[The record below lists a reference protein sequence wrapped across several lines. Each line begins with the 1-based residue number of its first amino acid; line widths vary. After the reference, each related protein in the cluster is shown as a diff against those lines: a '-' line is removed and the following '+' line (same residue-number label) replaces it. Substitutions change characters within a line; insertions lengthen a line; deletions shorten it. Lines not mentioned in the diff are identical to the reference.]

1 MSRKAHLL
9 KPFIMLV
16 GDILL
21 ILAAF
26 YLSPWLRFGYL
37 PDLLTFF
44 EGPDLSA
51 LLTCL
56 LFFYIFD
63 FYDID
68 ARFDFLNYF
77 FRFLAALI
85 IANMIMIT
93 LFYIFNIR
101 HFTTIILFLNALL
114 ILLLCLGWRFLFYLW
129 NRSNRKILQVLI
141 VGAGWAGTDL
151 YKLLADKPDFDVVG
165 FLDDDQE
172 KWRMTPTP
180 GAPQVIGG
188 TDLLFS
194 ALRERHVDLIV
205 IAITHDIK
213 QSLQKRIVDA
223 KMRGVAVYEMP
234 AFCEAVFSKIPVQHI
249 SNRWLVYAPL
259 SGVRKTTYNN
269 KVKKIMDIML
279 SLGMLTVLSPVLLMA
294 VVAIRLD
301 SPGPVFYIQRRI
313 GLRGRPFKLLK
324 FRTMKVGLDDQREY
338 AGQKDDP
345 RITRLGMFMRLSRL
359 DELPQL
365 WNVLRGDMSLIG
377 PRALMEEE
385 VDEFTPQITF
395 FSLRHSILPGITGW
409 AQVSYPHG
417 ARVEDALAKLEYDF
431 FYIKNLSPL
440 LDMIILARTVRTV
453 FFGNGAR

>member
-1 MSRKAHLL
+1 MIKNRRAL
-9 KPFIMLV
+9 KPFTLLV

-26 YLSPWLRFGYL
+26 YLAPWLRFGYL

-44 EGPDLSA
+44 EWPDLSA
-51 LLTCL
+51 LLTYL
-56 LFFYIFD
+56 LIFYIFD
-63 FYDID
+63 FYNTDV
-68 ARFDFLNYF
+68 RFDFLSSF
-77 FRFLAALI
+77 FSFLAASI
-85 IANMIMIT
+85 IANLIIIT

-101 HFTTIILFLNALL
+101 HFTTLILFLNALL
-114 ILLLCLGWRFLFYLW
+114 ILLLCLGWRFLFYQW
-129 NRSNRKILQVLI
+129 NRNNRKVLRVLI

-151 YKLLADKPDFDVVG
+151 YKLIAGKPDFDVVG

-172 KWRMTPTP
+172 KWRMNPIP
-180 GAPQVIGG
+180 DAPQVIGG
-188 TDLLFS
+188 TDLLFTV
-194 ALRERHVDLIV
+194 LREGHIDLII
-205 IAITHDIK
+205 IAITHEIK
-213 QSLQKRIVDA
+213 QRLQKQIVDA
-223 KMRGVAVYEMP
+223 KLRGVAVYEMP
-234 AFCEAVFSKIPVQHI
+234 AFCEVVLKKIPIQHI
-249 SNRWLVYAPL
+249 SNRWLVYSPL

-279 SLGMLTVLSPVLLMA
+279 SLSMLTVLSPVLLMA
-294 VVAIRLD
+294 VIAIRLD

-324 FRTMKVGLDDQREY
+324 FRTMKVGLDDHREH

-345 RITRLGMFMRLSRL
+345 RITRLGRFMRLSRL

-365 WNVLRGDMSLIG
+365 WNVLRGDMSFIG

-385 VDEFTPQITF
+385 VDEFTPQIPF

-453 FFGNGAR
+453 LFGKGAR